1 MNFTVYSKEGCDYC
15 ERIKTVLRLTGS
27 TYVVYNLGED
37 FTKEEFI
44 AEFGEGATFPQV
56 SCDGK
61 KLGGSVET
69 VKFLREQQRVACSTK
84 YFQHPFRSR
93 GGTHLKGR

>member
-1 MNFTVYSKEGCDYC
+1 MNFTVYSRTGCDYC

-27 TYVVYNLGED
+27 TYVVYNLGVD
-37 FTKEEFI
+37 FTREEFI

-69 VKFLREQQRVACSTK
+69 VKFLREQQKVA
-84 YFQHPFRSR
+84 
-93 GGTHLKGR
+93 

>member
-37 FTKEEFI
+37 FTKEEFVS
-44 AEFGEGATFPQV
+44 EFGEGATFPQV
-56 SCDGK
+56 SCDGE
-61 KLGGSVET
+61 KLGVSVDT
-69 VKFLREQQRVACSTK
+69 IKFLTEQQRVA
-84 YFQHPFRSR
+84 
-93 GGTHLKGR
+93 

>member
-44 AEFGEGATFPQV
+44 AEFGEGSTFPQV

-69 VKFLREQQRVACSTK
+69 VKFLREQQKVA
-84 YFQHPFRSR
+84 
-93 GGTHLKGR
+93 

>member
-1 MNFTVYSKEGCDYC
+1 MNFTVYSRKGCDYC

-44 AEFGEGATFPQV
+44 AEFGEGSTFPQV
-56 SCDGK
+56 SCEGK
-61 KLGGSVET
+61 KLGGSIET
-69 VKFLREQQRVACSTK
+69 IQFLKEKRVIAS
-84 YFQHPFRSR
+84 
-93 GGTHLKGR
+93 

>member
-1 MNFTVYSKEGCDYC
+1 MNFVIYSKDGCSYC
-15 ERIKTVLRLTGS
+15 EKVKKVLELTGS
-27 TYVVYNLGED
+27 TFVVYNLGED

-69 VKFLREQQRVACSTK
+69 VKFLREQQKVA
-84 YFQHPFRSR
+84 
-93 GGTHLKGR
+93 

>member
-44 AEFGEGATFPQV
+44 AEFGVGATFPQV

-61 KLGGSVET
+61 KIGGSVET
-69 VKFLREQQRVACSTK
+69 VKFLRQQQKVA
-84 YFQHPFRSR
+84 
-93 GGTHLKGR
+93 

>member
-1 MNFTVYSKEGCDYC
+1 MNFTVYSRKGCDYC
-15 ERIKTVLRLTGS
+15 ERIKTVLRLTGC
-27 TYVVYNLGED
+27 TYVVYNLDED
-37 FTKEEFI
+37 FTREEFI

-69 VKFLREQQRVACSTK
+69 VKFLKEQQKVA
-84 YFQHPFRSR
+84 
-93 GGTHLKGR
+93 

>member
-1 MNFTVYSKEGCDYC
+1 MNFTVYSKEGCGHCD
-15 ERIKTVLRLTGS
+15 RIKTVLRLTGS
-27 TYVVYNLGED
+27 TYVVYNLDEH

-44 AEFGEGATFPQV
+44 SEFGEGATFPQV

-61 KLGGSVET
+61 KLGGSVDT
-69 VKFLREQQRVACSTK
+69 IKFLKEQQRVAWSSK

>member
-44 AEFGEGATFPQV
+44 SEFGEGV
-56 SCDGK
+56 LHSLK
-61 KLGGSVET
+61 YHVM
-69 VKFLREQQRVACSTK
+69 VKN
-84 YFQHPFRSR
+84 
-93 GGTHLKGR
+93 

>member
-44 AEFGEGATFPQV
+44 SEFGEGV
-56 SCDGK
+56 SHS
-61 KLGGSVET
+61 L
-69 VKFLREQQRVACSTK
+69 K
-84 YFQHPFRSR
+84 YHVMA
-93 GGTHLKGR
+93 KN

>member
-44 AEFGEGATFPQV
+44 SEFGEEDPHSLKYHV
-56 SCDGK
+56 M
-61 KLGGSVET
+61 
-69 VKFLREQQRVACSTK
+69 VKN
-84 YFQHPFRSR
+84 
-93 GGTHLKGR
+93 

>member
-27 TYVVYNLGED
+27 TYGVYNLGED

-61 KLGGSVET
+61 KIGGSVET
-69 VKFLREQQRVACSTK
+69 VKFLREQQKVA
-84 YFQHPFRSR
+84 
-93 GGTHLKGR
+93 

>member
-1 MNFTVYSKEGCDYC
+1 MNFTVYSRTGGDYC

-27 TYVVYNLGED
+27 TYVVYNLGVD
-37 FTKEEFI
+37 FTREEFI

-69 VKFLREQQRVACSTK
+69 VKFLKEQQKVA
-84 YFQHPFRSR
+84 
-93 GGTHLKGR
+93 